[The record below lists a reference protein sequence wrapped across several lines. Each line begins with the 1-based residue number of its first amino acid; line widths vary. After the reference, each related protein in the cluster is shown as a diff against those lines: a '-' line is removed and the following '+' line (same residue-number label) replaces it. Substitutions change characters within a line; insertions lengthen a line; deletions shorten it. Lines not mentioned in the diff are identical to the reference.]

1 MPCGSDPEQYCRLQS
16 RADSV
21 VLLGNKSRLHCM
33 RACHGFAMP
42 LCSSVRVPTLSQWVT
57 LTPAPIPTPT
67 LKAYQGPDG
76 PMGVL
81 EYYSFTGSKWAYLGY
96 NACFL
101 VVYTAI
107 AYFALRYVRYVRR

>member
-1 MPCGSDPEQYCRLQS
+1 
-16 RADSV
+16 
-21 VLLGNKSRLHCM
+21 
-33 RACHGFAMP
+33 
-42 LCSSVRVPTLSQWVT
+42 
-57 LTPAPIPTPT
+57 
-67 LKAYQGPDG
+67 
-76 PMGVL
+76 MGVL